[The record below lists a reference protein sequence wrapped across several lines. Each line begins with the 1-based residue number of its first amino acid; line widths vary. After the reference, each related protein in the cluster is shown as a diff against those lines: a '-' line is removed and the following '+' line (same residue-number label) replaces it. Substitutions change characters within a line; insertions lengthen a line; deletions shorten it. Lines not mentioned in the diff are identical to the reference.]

1 MLNWFKKIA
10 LLEGISFLVLIFNM
24 LVLKPNYFDT
34 YKLILKPFGMLHG
47 VLFIL
52 YIILAFLLRDEKK
65 WNLKDFSII
74 ILASFIPFGTFWVD
88 KKYLNQSA

>member
-1 MLNWFKKIA
+1 
-10 LLEGISFLVLIFNM
+10 
-24 LVLKPNYFDT
+24 
-34 YKLILKPFGMLHG
+34 MLHG

-52 YIILAFLLRDEKK
+52 YLILAFLLKDEKK

-88 KKYLNQSA
+88 KKYLK